1 MLCFG
6 RVFLGFA
13 GGLCY
18 VAGPIYVNEIATP
31 GIRGML
37 GFSHQVMLSAG
48 LWTASAVA
56 LSLVTWRLLSFIAL
70 VPTIAYYFLL
80 QSIPESPYFLIKTGQ
95 IIDLFVINR
104 NNIF

>member
-1 MLCFG
+1 MLGFG
-6 RVFLGFA
+6 RVFVGFA

-37 GFSHQVMLSAG
+37 GFVHQVMLSAG
-48 LWTASAVA
+48 LWTASLVA
-56 LSLVTWRLLSFIAL
+56 LSLVNWRLFSFVAL
-70 VPTIAYYFLL
+70 VPTIVYYFFL

-95 IIDLFVINR
+95 IRIHDVIIDT
-104 NNIF
+104 